1 MAKRKTNVAAKAKA
15 KKTGKK
21 KGDVS
26 SVIKK
31 LKIDSLHEDDIKDV
45 MLHCA
50 SVLNVRRNMA
60 NREASAAGSSASSCY
75 TKSGS
80 SSTVSLWSGGFKVGE
95 TTEADAQAQGIP
107 PCG

>member
-1 MAKRKTNVAAKAKA
+1 MAKRKTGVAAKAKA

-21 KGDVS
+21 KRNVGA
-26 SVIKK
+26 VINK
-31 LKIDSLHEDDIKDV
+31 LNIDSLHEDDIKDV

-50 SVLNVRRNMA
+50 SVLNVRRTIA
-60 NREASAAGSSASSCY
+60 NRKASAAASSASCCY

-95 TTEADAQAQGIP
+95 TTQADAEARGIP